1 MGADLYIQTTTR
13 VELQRQLMEIDA
25 RYPIGVTQIEG
36 EDIATFQDIQH
47 KLYTTTTE
55 NGQDLYFRDSYNS
68 TSIFHQLN
76 LSWWSHVTPLLDE
89 EGLLQL
95 PAISYVIEL
104 IENHGRPTMETI
116 RETYAGMRAHFPDQY
131 VSQTDRYFEESLKHF
146 SGKYDK
152 LLKFFKYALEHR
164 YTISASL

>member
-25 RYPIGVTQIEG
+25 RYPDNEG
-36 EDIATFQDIQH
+36 YSDEDIVTFQDMQH
-47 KLYTTTTE
+47 ELYTTTTE

-68 TSIFHQLN
+68 NSIFHQLN
-76 LSWWSHVTPLLDE
+76 LSWWSHVTPLQDE

-116 RETYAGMRAHFPDQY
+116 RKTYAGMRAHFPDQY
-131 VSQTDRYFEESLKHF
+131 EEKSDRYFEESQKHF
-146 SGKYDK
+146 SEKYDK